1 MLLHQD
7 SLQSLLGLVLGAVP
21 VLLRPG
27 PGVPGLHG
35 DQIAPIPSFSCF
47 FEGKKA
53 DSGSLLLPP
62 RPFRLAWIRRQRSPT
77 GRPITYWCSAFFWP
91 VLLCAT
97 LHLPDQ
103 RTFNRSFIL
112 YTPLAMAVRQPV
124 LHLND
129 GTQTSSAVSCLT
141 MSKHWKGNYSWC
153 KPPADILCLWHC
165 KWCNLLLVNI
175 PCCSVLFELSCV

>member
-1 MLLHQD
+1 MLC
-7 SLQSLLGLVLGAVP
+7 LLGLVLGAVP

-35 DQIAPIPSFSCF
+35 DQIAPIPSVVFLW
-47 FEGKKA
+47 GKGA

-62 RPFRLAWIRRQRSPT
+62 LSMLTPAVVSFCLAWIRRHKDLRLDDL
-77 GRPITYWCSAFFWP
+77 TYWCSAFFWP

-97 LHLPDQ
+97 LHRPDQ

-112 YTPLAMAVRQPV
+112 YTPLAKAVRQPV

-141 MSKHWKGNYSWC
+141 MSKH
-153 KPPADILCLWHC
+153 
-165 KWCNLLLVNI
+165 
-175 PCCSVLFELSCV
+175 